1 MVKSKQRQ
9 QQRNRAPPSDE
20 SDWMMVKKQIIT
32 ILIPPLPNKARST
45 TPSVVNE
52 GPPQENPK
60 ITISSQSP
68 EKSNPQSKSPSEDI
82 ISASK
87 QPLHETE
94 KKLSISSSPKQ
105 AVQIDSDKG
114 CKRSMM
120 IFDGSVAFVNRRMRA
135 SFLERKLKRAG
146 GLENWLVSLGLARFV
161 KVFRRRNVSKFQL
174 ANISMKKLK
183 DMGADAVGPRRKLMH
198 AIDCLCQPHCFHHV

>member
-9 QQRNRAPPSDE
+9 QQRNRVPPSDE

-52 GPPQENPK
+52 GPPQENPN
-60 ITISSQSP
+60 ITISQSP

-105 AVQIDSDKG
+105 AVQIASDKG
-114 CKRSMM
+114 CKKSMM
-120 IFDGSVAFVNRRMRA
+120 FDGSVAFVNRRMRA

-174 ANISMKKLK
+174 ANISMQKLK